1 MALKKQKAIIVAQ
14 WRRNQKEQIRITLD
28 QYHGRNVISLRT
40 WWKNAAGEERAGRDG
55 ISLDVSHAP
64 KLAKAF
70 KRAHSKA
77 KKTGLLDDC

>member
-1 MALKKQKAIIVAQ
+1 MLGLIRMRPGQCIEQRKHERKKDNGSQEAES
-14 WRRNQKEQIRITLD
+14 N
-28 QYHGRNVISLRT
+28 
-40 WWKNAAGEERAGRDG
+40 
-55 ISLDVSHAP
+55 HAP